1 MSQNISHRDPKEIM
15 DLADHHNCKHIY
27 FGTSQSYNGD
37 GKFAT
42 VMKELLENKYWVT
55 LDFGIEYIEKVTETG
70 LMKFER
76 FIPIVSAKIPNI
88 YKLNKNTTLKIDD
101 VTWGHSNTG
110 VWSKNLKAITE
121 NMHYTDWSEYVGD
134 TNRVSCEYHLESPF
148 EAANRSQRRLA
159 RSSRKAMS

>member
-1 MSQNISHRDPKEIM
+1 M

-70 LMKFER
+70 LMKYER
-76 FIPIVSAKIPNI
+76 FIPMVSAKIPNI

-110 VWSKNLKAITE
+110 VWSKNLKQITE

-134 TNRVSCEYHLESPF
+134 TVIDVDND
-148 EAANRSQRRLA
+148 
-159 RSSRKAMS
+159 K